1 MGNFFIMKE
10 TIYIRLTNIITKE
23 EKMFFSHCPELDIG
37 SQGETVEEANNN
49 LKDAI
54 ILYLNTIKEL
64 GTRKE
69 IFKKKN
75 IKTYSYKPK
84 PILEKN
90 KMPKSFN
97 NFPFITQQAMPLN
110 L

>member
-1 MGNFFIMKE
+1 MKE
-10 TIYIRLTNIITKE
+10 IIYIRLTNIITKE
-23 EKMFFSHCPELDIG
+23 EKMFFAHYPELDIG

-54 ILYLNTIKEL
+54 IFYLDTIKEL
-64 GTRKE
+64 GTREE

-75 IKTYSYKPK
+75 IKIYSYKPK
-84 PILEKN
+84 PTLEKKCRRALIIFHSSLN
-90 KMPKSFN
+90 K
-97 NFPFITQQAMPLN
+97 LC

>member
-1 MGNFFIMKE
+1 MEE

-64 GTRKE
+64 GTREE

-75 IKTYSYKPK
+75 IKIYSYRPK
-84 PILEKN
+84 PILEKTKYQRALIIFPSSLN
-90 KMPKSFN
+90 K
-97 NFPFITQQAMPLN
+97 LY

>member
-1 MGNFFIMKE
+1 M
-10 TIYIRLTNIITKE
+10 
-23 EKMFFSHCPELDIG
+23 
-37 SQGETVEEANNN
+37 TVEEAEKKI
-49 LKDAI
+49 KDAV
-54 ILYLNTIKEL
+54 LLRLNTIKEL
-64 GTRKE
+64 GTREE

-75 IKTYSYKPK
+75 VKIYSYKSK

-97 NFPFITQQAMPLN
+97 NFPFITQQSISLN

>member
-1 MGNFFIMKE
+1 MKE
-10 TIYIRLTNIITKE
+10 TIYICLTNIITKE

-37 SQGETVEEANNN
+37 SQGETVEEANNK

-64 GTRKE
+64 GTREE

-75 IKTYSYKPK
+75 IKIYSYEPK
-84 PILEKN
+84 PMLEKN
-90 KMPKSFN
+90 KIPKSFN
-97 NFPFITQQAMPLN
+97 NFPFITQQDIPLN

>member
-1 MGNFFIMKE
+1 
-10 TIYIRLTNIITKE
+10 
-23 EKMFFSHCPELDIG
+23 MFFSHCLELDVA
-37 SQGETVEEANNN
+37 SQGETVEEAEKK

-54 ILYLNTIKEL
+54 LLYLNTIKEL
-64 GTRKE
+64 GTREE

-75 IKTYSYKPK
+75 IKIYSYKPM
-84 PILEKN
+84 LEKN

-97 NFPFITQQAMPLN
+97 NFPFITQQAISLN

>member
-1 MGNFFIMKE
+1 MEQWLKITGTMAHELPERRLYFTVICKE
-10 TIYIRLTNIITKE
+10 A
-23 EKMFFSHCPELDIG
+23 EKK
-37 SQGETVEEANNN
+37 
-49 LKDAI
+49 LKDAVL
-54 ILYLNTIKEL
+54 LYLNTIKEL

-75 IKTYSYKPK
+75 IKIYSYKPK
-84 PILEKN
+84 PMLEKN

-97 NFPFITQQAMPLN
+97 NFPFITQQAISLN

>member
-1 MGNFFIMKE
+1 MKE
-10 TIYIRLTNIITKE
+10 TISIRLTNIITKE
-23 EKMFFSHCPELDIG
+23 EKMFFSHCLELDIA

-64 GTRKE
+64 GTREE

-75 IKTYSYKPK
+75 I
-84 PILEKN
+84 
-90 KMPKSFN
+90 
-97 NFPFITQQAMPLN
+97 FI
-110 L
+110 

>member
-1 MGNFFIMKE
+1 MKK
-10 TIYIRLTNIITKE
+10 TIYIRLTNKITKE
-23 EKMFFSHCPELDIG
+23 EKMFFSHCLELDIG

-49 LKDAI
+49 LKDTI
-54 ILYLNTIKEL
+54 ILYLNAIKEL
-64 GTRKE
+64 GTREE
-69 IFKKKN
+69 IFKKKY
-75 IKTYSYKPK
+75 IKIYSYKPK
-84 PILEKN
+84 PMLEKN

>member
-1 MGNFFIMKE
+1 MKE

-64 GTRKE
+64 GTREE

-75 IKTYSYKPK
+75 IKIYSYKHN

-97 NFPFITQQAMPLN
+97 NFPFITQQDIPLN